1 MNVCI
6 CKRKQV
12 LIFTY
17 FRNIFEKNGSAID
30 ATIAAMFCN
39 GVVTMQSMGL
49 GGGFLMTI
57 YNRSERKA
65 YFLNARE
72 KAPLA
77 ARDEIY
83 KKSANISQHGNSN
96 RLALVFIFIVCLNSL

>member
-1 MNVCI
+1 MKLI
-6 CKRKQV
+6 MKQYKK
-12 LIFTY
+12 LNKNYPRLSRLNDFYCYRDILD
-17 FRNIFEKNGSAID
+17 KNGTAVDAAI
-30 ATIAAMFCN
+30 ATMFCN

-57 YNRSERKA
+57 YKKDEGKA

-77 ARDEIY
+77 AKSELY
-83 KKSANISQHGNSN
+83 KANELISRNG
-96 RLALVFIFIVCLNSL
+96 R

>member
-1 MNVCI
+1 
-6 CKRKQV
+6 
-12 LIFTY
+12 
-17 FRNIFEKNGSAID
+17 
-30 ATIAAMFCN
+30 MFCN

-57 YNRSERKA
+57 YSRAEKKA

-77 ARDEIY
+77 ANDEKY
-83 KKSANISQHGNSN
+83 KDSEKSSQHGKIQSLTTPQKIELNLKKSYFYIN
-96 RLALVFIFIVCLNSL
+96 QSIF

>member
-1 MNVCI
+1 ME
-6 CKRKQV
+6 Q
-12 LIFTY
+12 
-17 FRNIFEKNGSAID
+17 NGSAID

-57 YNRSERKA
+57 YKRDKRKA
-65 YFLNARE
+65 YFLNARD

-77 ARDEIY
+77 AKDELYKRGNKASEYGKTSFIY
-83 KKSANISQHGNSN
+83 ILKNHLN
-96 RLALVFIFIVCLNSL
+96 RLYFYEN

>member
-1 MNVCI
+1 MHFNFC
-6 CKRKQV
+6 
-12 LIFTY
+12 
-17 FRNIFEKNGSAID
+17 FRNILEKNGSAID

-39 GVVTMQSMGL
+39 SVVTMQSMGL

-57 YNRSERKA
+57 YKRDERKA

-77 ARDEIY
+77 AKDELY
-83 KKSANISQHGNSN
+83 KNNVETSQRGKIIKYNI
-96 RLALVFIFIVCLNSL
+96 F